1 MITWL
6 STKSPIGMLDRRID
20 RDLADFLHSNQGI
33 DSALLAIDLGL
44 GAHDIESSQRR
55 LGLRK
60 FAPTGRRKA

>member
-6 STKSPIGMLDRRID
+6 STKSPHGMLDHTID
-20 RDLADFLHSNQGI
+20 CERADYLYGNRGI
-33 DSALLAIDLGL
+33 DSALLAIDLRL
-44 GAHDIESSQRR
+44 GAHDVESSQRR

>member
-6 STKSPIGMLDRRID
+6 STKSPIGMLDYRID
-20 RDLADFLHSNQGI
+20 RDMADYLHSNRGI

-44 GAHDIESSQRR
+44 GSHDVEASQRR

-60 FAPTGRRKA
+60 FSVPGRRKL